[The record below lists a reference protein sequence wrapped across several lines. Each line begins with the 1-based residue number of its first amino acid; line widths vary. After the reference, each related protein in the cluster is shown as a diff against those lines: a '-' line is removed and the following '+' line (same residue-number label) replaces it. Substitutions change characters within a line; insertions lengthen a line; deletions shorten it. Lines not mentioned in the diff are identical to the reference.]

1 MAEYSVFKGRHFDRS
16 VILLCVRWYLAY
28 NLSLRNLEEMMAERG
43 ISVDHATVHS
53 WTVHY
58 APLLLERFIDGSEP
72 LPKVARRRDIHQGE
86 RSLGVSLPGYRQQRR
101 HG

>member
-1 MAEYSVFKGRHFDRS
+1 MFKGRHFDRS

-43 ISVDHATVHS
+43 ISVDHATIHR

-58 APLLLERFIDGSEP
+58 APLLLEQFTRRKRTVSPKWHIDEP
-72 LPKVARRRDIHQGE
+72 YIKNPRPVA
-86 RSLGVSLPGYRQQRR
+86 VSVLCDRQQW
-101 HG
+101 